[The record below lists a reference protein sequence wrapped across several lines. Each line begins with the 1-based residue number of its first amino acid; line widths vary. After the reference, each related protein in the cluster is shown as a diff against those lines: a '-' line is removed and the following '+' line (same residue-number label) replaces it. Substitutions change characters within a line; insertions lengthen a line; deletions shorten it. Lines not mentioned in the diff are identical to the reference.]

1 MNKLFKMENELYDRL
16 QFFVRYI
23 IPAIGVFYLGFANT
37 WKLPYGQEIKDTC
50 ILLEAVLQVI
60 LGISR
65 YHYKQ
70 DEKEQPKENG
80 EE

>member
-1 MNKLFKMENELYDRL
+1 MKLFEMQNTTYDRL

-23 IPAIGVFYLGFANT
+23 IPAVGVFYLGFSNV
-37 WKLPYGQEIKDTC
+37 WHLPYGQEIKDTC

-65 YHYKQ
+65 YHYNQ
-70 DEKEQPKENG
+70 
-80 EE
+80 EEHSDPPAEEV